1 VIVVDA
7 SLAVKWVVAEP
18 QSAAADQVLD
28 RYGGQLTA
36 PDLIGVEVG
45 GALVRR
51 ANSGELSLEDALAAL
66 QRWVRLIDGGRPVLH
81 PVSSGRLLAAGELAA
96 RLRHPL
102 KDCVYLALAL
112 ELGATLATCDE
123 RFAAKSRPLYPN
135 VKLLSDFG
143 FPDAGASARR

>member
-7 SLAVKWVVAEP
+7 SLAAKWVVAEP
-18 QSAAADQVLD
+18 QSAAADRVLD
-28 RYGGQLTA
+28 RCGGQLTA

-45 GALVRR
+45 GAVVRR
-51 ANSGELSLEDALAAL
+51 ANTGELGREDALAAL
-66 QRWVRLIDGGRPVLH
+66 QRWIRLLDGGRPVLQ

-123 RFAAKSRPLYPN
+123 RFAAKSRPLYPD
-135 VKLLSDFG
+135 VKLLSDFD
-143 FPDAGASARR
+143 FPDASASSIR